1 MARKCSV
8 CIHEKRREIEKGLLS
23 GTALRNLSASYGM
36 SPTSLFRHAKSHIP
50 AALVKAKQVVEEIK
64 AETLFDRLR
73 EINSEARAILEEA
86 RAGGSKDNDLA
97 LKAIAR
103 IEKQL
108 ELEAR
113 LLGELDESTKIAV
126 GVNVTS
132 PPAKHDLSVLSND
145 ELQVVIGLLKKT
157 STQLL

>member
-1 MARKCSV
+1 MARNCSV
-8 CIHEKRREIEKGLLS
+8 CRHDKREEIDRALL
-23 GTALRNLSASYGM
+23 AQV
-36 SPTSLFRHAKSHIP
+36 PFRHVAACFSISATAAFRHSKSHIP
-50 AALVKAKQVVEEIK
+50 AALMKAKQAADEVK
-64 AETLFDRLR
+64 ADTLFDRLR
-73 EINSEARAILEEA
+73 EINREARAILEEA
-86 RAGGSKDNDLA
+86 RGAGSKDNDLA

-145 ELQVVIGLLKKT
+145 ELQVMVGLLKKT